1 MMLSNDKLTK
11 WQIWQT
17 ETDRKT
23 EGIIELFS
31 TKIMNWIKGQNWI
44 NGQYLWNQQQN
55 KVILND

>member
-1 MMLSNDKLTK
+1 MTNWQNDKYDK
-11 WQIWQT
+11 T
-17 ETDRKT
+17 EIDRQT